1 MAHFLSTTLLSLLL
15 SALFTT
21 PTINAQSIVAE
32 KKSVGGPR
40 KLLFINTVGGGAP
53 SYPQQPS
60 YPGYPQQPSYPGYPP
75 QQPQTTIIVVPE
87 YHNCNRAGD
96 MIWGDARAI
105 QACRAADCSC
115 ANLTPFPGRTCVETP
130 RGERLRCEY

>member
-32 KKSVGGPR
+32 KKSVRGPR
-40 KLLFINTVGGGAP
+40 KLLFLGTP
-53 SYPQQPS
+53 SYPPQQPS
-60 YPGYPQQPSYPGYPP
+60 YPG
-75 QQPQTTIIVVPE
+75 QTTIIVVPE

-96 MIWGDARAI
+96 MIWGDARAV

-130 RGERLRCEY
+130 KGERLRCE